1 MSTVR
6 TAFGMGLDEREGGGR
21 GICAKGL
28 IIHTQLKGRA
38 QISVYVLQ
46 RGPGLEA
53 ASGIRIAYV

>member
-1 MSTVR
+1 MV
-6 TAFGMGLDEREGGGR
+6 LDEREGGGQ